1 MLHEDDYV
9 GSCPMCGGNMSNVSS
24 GHADPL
30 AMRYAQQLGRIRSAP
45 DESGLHSMM
54 RRGDFGNLID
64 ENLLAVSKDFLIE
77 KKKA

>member
-9 GSCPMCGGNMSNVSS
+9 GSCPNCGGNMARVNS

-30 AMRYAQQLGRIRSAP
+30 AMRYAQQIGRIRSAP
-45 DESGLHSMM
+45 DESGLRSMM

-64 ENLLAVSKDFLIE
+64 ENLLEVSKSFLIE
-77 KKKA
+77 KKEA